1 MTHLIEKCQDTLDE
15 EYMNLYRTQSVI
27 KKLLEIKFKDG
38 SDDKQCDI
46 DDVEEVSDSQEHPSK
61 VIRYTE

>member
-1 MTHLIEKCQDTLDE
+1 M
-15 EYMNLYRTQSVI
+15 I

-38 SDDKQCDI
+38 LGERSCDL

-61 VIRYTE
+61 VTRYTE